1 MVEDLPVLTL
11 LPPVVAIVLVLVT
24 KRVLLSLGAGV
35 VLSALLVAGWNPL
48 ETLRLVWGAFARIFW
63 DEGAVNTYYVYI
75 LVFTI
80 LLGIIAALIM
90 MSGGTK
96 AFSDWAVE
104 RIRTRRGAKVL
115 PAVLGIVIF
124 IDDSFNALAVGQVSR
139 PVTDKHNVSRA
150 KLAYVVDSTSAPVA
164 VLAPFSSWGA
174 SIIGIMAPSLATS
187 TLAVSDVEAFLGAA
201 AMNYYAIVAV
211 LMVWVV
217 ILLHVE
223 IGPMRAEERRA
234 IEEGRTYA
242 KGQTIPG
249 ELAEDLPVHE
259 PGAKR
264 ALVIPFLVLVAGV
277 LGGIVW
283 TGYQAGGS
291 WDVLSIFAETDVSEA
306 LLWGGLLGLA
316 AALYYYFRY
325 TAADHRFDASALVQ
339 GFWEGFKSMLPA
351 VSILLL
357 AWALGDLIGQLGT
370 GEYLG
375 SLVEAASIP
384 PAWLIPL
391 MFVLAGA
398 MAFSTGT
405 SWGSFGLLL
414 PIAGQIMNSV
424 EGGPELLLAAF
435 GAVLAG
441 AVWGDHCSPISDTT
455 ILSSTGSGA
464 NVITHVT
471 TQLPYAISAAVM
483 ALIGYVAFAITGS
496 GIVGLLVT
504 LAALAVFGVGA
515 KMILTPLEDEIP
527 EEDQAE
533 RVHSGADGDA
543 TTEE

>member
-1 MVEDLPVLTL
+1 MVDDLPVLTI
-11 LPPVVAIVLVLVT
+11 LPPVVAIALVLLT
-24 KRVLLSLGAGV
+24 KKVLLSLGTGV

-48 ETLRLVWGAFARIFW
+48 ETLQLVWQAFARIFW
-63 DEGAVNTYYVYI
+63 DEGKVNTYYV
-75 LVFTI
+75 FI
-80 LLGIIAALIM
+80 LLFTLTLGVIAALIM

-96 AFSDWAVE
+96 AFSDWAVQ
-104 RIRTRRGAKVL
+104 RIRTRRGAKIL
-115 PAVLGIVIF
+115 PALLGIVIF
-124 IDDSFNALAVGQVSR
+124 IDDYFNALAVGQVSR

-164 VLAPFSSWGA
+164 VLMPFSSWGA
-174 SIIGIMAPSLATS
+174 SIIGIMATPLAAS
-187 TLAVSDVEAFLGAA
+187 TLEISDVEAFLGAA
-201 AMNYYAIVAV
+201 AMNYYAIAAV
-211 LMVWVV
+211 LLVWVV

-234 IEEGRTYA
+234 IEEGRTYK
-242 KGQTIPG
+242 KGATIPG

-264 ALVIPFLVLVAGV
+264 ALVIPFVMLVIGV
-277 LGGIVW
+277 LAGIVW
-283 TGYQAGGS
+283 TGYAAEGS
-291 WDVLSIFAETDVSEA
+291 WSLISIFANTDVSQA
-306 LLWGGLLGLA
+306 LIWGGVLGLA

-325 TAADHRFDASALVQ
+325 TSADSRFDASALGQ
-339 GFWEGFKSMLPA
+339 GFWEGIKSMWPA

-357 AWALGDLIGQLGT
+357 AWMLGDLIDQLGT

-375 SLVEAASIP
+375 GLVESANIA

-405 SWGSFGLLL
+405 SWGSFGLLI

-424 EGGPELLLAAF
+424 EGGPELLLPAF

-464 NVITHVT
+464 EVITHVT
-471 TQLPYAISAAVM
+471 TQLPYAIGAAVM
-483 ALIGYVAFAITGS
+483 ALLGYVAFALTGN
-496 GIVGLLVT
+496 GLLGLAVT
-504 LAALAVFGVGA
+504 LIALVAAALAA
-515 KMILTPLEDEIP
+515 KFFMTPLEEEIP
-527 EEDQAE
+527 DEDQAD
-533 RVHSGADGDA
+533 RAHA
-543 TTEE
+543 

>member
-1 MVEDLPVLTL
+1 MVDDLPILTL
-11 LPPVVAIVLVLVT
+11 LPPVAAIALVLLT
-24 KRVLLSLGAGV
+24 RKVLLSLGTGV

-48 ETLRLVWGAFARIFW
+48 ETLRLVWEAFSGIFW
-63 DEGAVNTYYVYI
+63 DEGAVNTYYVFI
-75 LVFTI
+75 LVFTL
-80 LLGIIAALIM
+80 LLGVIAALIM
-90 MSGGTK
+90 MSGGTQ
-96 AFSDWAVE
+96 AFSDWAVQ

-115 PAVLGIVIF
+115 PAILGIVIF
-124 IDDSFNALAVGQVSR
+124 IDDYFNALAVGQVSR

-174 SIIGIMAPSLATS
+174 SIIGIMAPLVAAS
-187 TLAVSDVEAFLGAA
+187 TLEVSDVGAFLGAA

-217 ILLHVE
+217 VLLHIE

-234 IEEGRTYA
+234 ITEGRTFRP
-242 KGQTIPG
+242 GETIPG
-249 ELAEDLPVHE
+249 ELAEDLPVHR

-264 ALVIPFLVLVAGV
+264 ALVIPFALLVVGV
-277 LGGIVW
+277 LAGIVW
-283 TGYQAGGS
+283 TGYRGGGS
-291 WDVLSIFAETDVSEA
+291 WSVLDIFASTDVSLA
-306 LLWGGLLGLA
+306 LLWGGLIGLA
-316 AALYYYFRY
+316 AALYYYLRY
-325 TAADHRFDASALVQ
+325 TTSNPRFGAATLGR
-339 GFWEGFKSMLPA
+339 GFWEGIKSMMPA

-357 AWALGDLIGQLGT
+357 AWMLGDLIGQLGT

-384 PAWLIPL
+384 PAWLIPV

-424 EGGPELLLAAF
+424 EGGPELLLASF

-483 ALIGYVAFAITGS
+483 AGLGYVAFALTGN
-496 GIVGLLVT
+496 GIVGLLVA
-504 LAALAVFGVGA
+504 LAALAAFAVGA
-515 KMILTPLEDEIP
+515 KVLLTPLEEEIP
-527 EEDQAE
+527 REEQADRE
-533 RVHSGADGDA
+533 LTPS
-543 TTEE
+543 

>member
-1 MVEDLPVLTL
+1 MVDDLPILTL
-11 LPPVVAIVLVLVT
+11 LPPVAAIALVLLT
-24 KRVLLSLGAGV
+24 RKVLLSLGTGV

-48 ETLRLVWGAFARIFW
+48 ETLRLVWEAFARIFW
-63 DEGAVNTYYVYI
+63 DEGAVNTYYVFI
-75 LVFTI
+75 LVFTL

-96 AFSDWAVE
+96 AFSDWAVQ

-124 IDDSFNALAVGQVSR
+124 IDDYFNALAVGQVSR

-174 SIIGIMAPSLATS
+174 SIIGIMAPLVAAS
-187 TLAVSDVEAFLGAA
+187 TLEVSDVGAFLGAA

-217 ILLHVE
+217 VLLHVE
-223 IGPMRAEERRA
+223 IGPMRTEERRA
-234 IEEGRTYA
+234 IAEGQTFRL
-242 KGQTIPG
+242 GETIPG
-249 ELAEDLPVHE
+249 ELAEDLPVHR

-264 ALVIPFLVLVAGV
+264 ALIIPFALLVLGV
-277 LGGIVW
+277 LAGIVW
-283 TGYQAGGS
+283 TGYRGGEGS
-291 WDVLSIFAETDVSEA
+291 WSLIDIFANTDVSVA
-306 LLWGGLLGLA
+306 LLWGGLIGLT
-316 AALYYYFRY
+316 AALYYYLRY
-325 TAADHRFDASALVQ
+325 TTSNPRFDAATLGK
-339 GFWEGFKSMLPA
+339 GFWEGIRSMMPA

-357 AWALGDLIGQLGT
+357 AWMLGDLIGQLGT

-384 PAWLIPL
+384 PSWLIPL

-424 EGGPELLLAAF
+424 EGGPELLLASF

-483 ALIGYVAFAITGS
+483 AGLGYVAFAVTGN
-496 GIVGLLVT
+496 GVVGLVVT
-504 LAALAVFGVGA
+504 LAALAAFAVGA
-515 KMILTPLEDEIP
+515 KVLLTPLEEEIP
-527 EEDQAE
+527 REEQADRE
-533 RVHSGADGDA
+533 LSPS
-543 TTEE
+543 

>member
-1 MVEDLPVLTL
+1 MVDDLPVLTI
-11 LPPVVAIVLVLVT
+11 LPPAVAIALVLLT
-24 KRVLLSLGAGV
+24 KRVLVSLGAGV

-48 ETLRLVWGAFARIFW
+48 ETLKLVWGAFAKIFW
-63 DEGAVNTYYVYI
+63 DEGAVNTYYVFI
-75 LVFTI
+75 LIFT
-80 LLGIIAALIM
+80 LVLGIIAALIM

-115 PAVLGIVIF
+115 PAILGIVIF
-124 IDDSFNALAVGQVSR
+124 IDDYFNALAVGQVSR

-164 VLAPFSSWGA
+164 VLMPFSSWGA
-174 SIIGIMAPSLATS
+174 SIIGIMAPIVAAS
-187 TLAVSDVEAFLGAA
+187 TLQVSDVEAFLGSA

-217 ILLHVE
+217 VLLHVE
-223 IGPMRAEERRA
+223 IGPMRGEERRA
-234 IEEGRTYA
+234 IEEGRTYK
-242 KGQTIPG
+242 KGDTIPG
-249 ELAEDLPVHE
+249 ELAEDLPVHQ

-264 ALVIPFLVLVAGV
+264 ALVIPFVLLVIGV
-277 LGGIVW
+277 LAGIVW
-283 TGYQAGGS
+283 TGYAAEKS
-291 WDVLSIFAETDVSEA
+291 WSLLSIFANTDVSQA
-306 LLWGGLLGLA
+306 LIWGGTLGLA

-325 TAADHRFDASALVQ
+325 TNDNPRFDLAALGQ
-339 GFWEGFKSMLPA
+339 GFWEGLKSMWPA

-357 AWALGDLIGQLGT
+357 AWMLGDLIGQLGT

-375 SLVEAASIP
+375 SLVESANIAP
-384 PAWLIPL
+384 VWLIPL

-471 TQLPYAISAAVM
+471 TQLPYAIAAAVM
-483 ALIGYVAFAITGS
+483 ALLGYVAFAITGN
-496 GIVGLLVT
+496 GLVGLVVALLA
-504 LAALAVFGVGA
+504 LAAYAVGA
-515 KMILTPLEDEIP
+515 KMLLTPLEEEIP
-527 EEDQAE
+527 EEDQAD
-533 RVHSGADGDA
+533 RVHAGPAPDA
-543 TTEE
+543 EPA